1 MMMTRMKMMMMIAM
15 MTKQKHLVFANL
27 SLLIE
32 TLVAR
37 QAFCSWVDMQEI

>member
-1 MMMTRMKMMMMIAM
+1 MMMTRMVMRMMMEY
-15 MTKQKHLVFANL
+15 LVSANL

-37 QAFCSWVDMQEI
+37 GACCCWVDMQEI